1 MCVYTCIYVYIYI
14 YIFTYTYIHIYIY
27 IYMLYIYI
35 YICYIYIC
43 YIYIYV
49 IYICYIYIYILLN
62 SNMFSCI
69 ITPFEPH
76 AELWFS
82 VLQKTHVRR
91 LSDHKVAGGQ
101 WNLSRVKQS
110 GTASSGDQGSSRDR
124 ISPKGFALV
133 AEL

>member
-1 MCVYTCIYVYIYI
+1 MYIYYIYIYYTFTYILSLYIKYIYI
-14 YIFTYTYIHIYIY
+14 YIIHLRTYYHYILNIYIY
-27 IYMLYIYI
+27 IIYI
-35 YICYIYIC
+35 YIS
-43 YIYIYV
+43 
-49 IYICYIYIYILLN
+49 YIYILLN

-82 VLQKTHVRR
+82 VLQSTHVRR
-91 LSDHKVAGGQ
+91 PLDHKVAGGQ